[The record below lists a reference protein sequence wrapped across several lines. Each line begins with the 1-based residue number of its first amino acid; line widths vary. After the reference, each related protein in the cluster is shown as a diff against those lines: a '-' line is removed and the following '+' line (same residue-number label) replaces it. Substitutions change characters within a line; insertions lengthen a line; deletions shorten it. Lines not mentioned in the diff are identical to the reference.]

1 MAYVALKPCCF
12 AGHRFRIG
20 ETIPDERVHP
30 GNANNAVKMGL
41 IAEQAGE
48 AGIPAQNT
56 EAPVNPPVE
65 KMTIVIHAEEG
76 DLPLE
81 LTCEGLQ
88 AVVDV
93 LTSNV
98 EDAEPIIEA
107 MTDSDALILLHV
119 TDTRK
124 GIKTVAEARAKA
136 LNEESTEE
144 TEESEGEQ

>member
-20 ETIPDERVHP
+20 EIVPDEFVHP

-41 IAEQAGE
+41 IAEQSGE
-48 AGIPAQNT
+48 AGTPAKTT
-56 EAPVNPPVE
+56 EDQANPPAAT
-65 KMTIVIHAEEG
+65 MTVNIHAEEG
-76 DLPLE
+76 DMPLD
-81 LTCEGLQ
+81 LTQEGLQ

-98 EDAEPIIEA
+98 DDAEPVIEA
-107 MTDSDALILLHV
+107 MTDGDALILLHL

-124 GIKTVAEARAKA
+124 SVKAAAEARAKA
-136 LNEESTEE
+136 LNAKPEESA
-144 TEESEGEQ
+144 GDQ

>member
-20 ETIPDERVHP
+20 EIVPDEFVHP

-41 IAEQAGE
+41 IAEQSGE
-48 AGIPAQNT
+48 AGTPAKTT
-56 EAPVNPPVE
+56 EGQVNPPAAT
-65 KMTIVIHAEEG
+65 MTVNIHAEEG

-81 LTCEGLQ
+81 LTQEGLQ

-98 EDAEPIIEA
+98 DDAEPVIEA
-107 MTDSDALILLHV
+107 MTDGDALILLHL
-119 TDTRK
+119 TDNRK
-124 GIKTVAEARAKA
+124 SIKAAAEARAKA
-136 LNEESTEE
+136 LNGDSEESA
-144 TEESEGEQ
+144 GEQ